1 MGHCGSWETVD
12 LVISGGFWKWWWTI
26 SKVMVVDLG
35 YGGGPWLW
43 LGDLGYGGNSGG
55 PC

>member
-1 MGHCGSWETVD
+1 MD
-12 LVISGGFWKWWWTI
+12 LGKRWTLELVVVLEWWWTI